1 MRLKLLIPAKII
13 VDQEVMKVVAEGDH
27 GSFCLLPKHVDFLAS
42 LVPGLLAFED
52 ADGNEQF
59 VAVDE
64 GVLVKRGDQVLVSTL
79 QAVRGGE
86 LQQLRHA
93 VKEQIMILDESER
106 AAKAASAHLEA
117 SLLRGY
123 LELSE
128 ETG

>member
-79 QAVRGGE
+79 QSVRGGE

-93 VKEQIMILDESER
+93 VKEQFMILDESER
-106 AAKAASAHLEA
+106 AAK
-117 SLLRGY
+117 
-123 LELSE
+123 
-128 ETG
+128 